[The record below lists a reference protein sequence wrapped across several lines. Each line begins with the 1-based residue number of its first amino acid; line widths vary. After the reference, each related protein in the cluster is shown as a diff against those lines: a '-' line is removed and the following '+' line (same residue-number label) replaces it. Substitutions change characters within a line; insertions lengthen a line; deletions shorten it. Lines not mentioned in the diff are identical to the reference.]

1 MRSKWFGLAFLFCLI
16 WASVVPASA
25 AQGGS
30 YHAPAVTILVENA
43 PDDLEITMNLHKSN
57 DRVIPTKLEKKCVA
71 WEQQFRLFRE
81 GVFSVTDW
89 FGNSYD
95 LKDAELVLTS
105 GGKKTVVPLPREV
118 TDRMTMNNVLTL
130 DYRAGS
136 VRFGAPML
144 RGPLML
150 ALRLLVAVAVELL
163 IFRLYDYRDRH
174 TVLLVAGVTLVTFG
188 IFNFYTYGWLNTD
201 PRRIIVYIVFT
212 VVLLFL
218 QTMCLV
224 LFVEENT
231 RNRTTS
237 ATFWASL
244 LASAVHYFMLLLLPV

>member
-1 MRSKWFGLAFLFCLI
+1 MKSKWFGLVFLFFLV
-16 WASVVPASA
+16 WAMVVPASA

-105 GGKKTVVPLPREV
+105 GGKKTVVPLPRAI

-130 DYRAGS
+130 DYRTGT
-136 VRFGAPML
+136 VRFGEPML

-150 ALRLLVAVAVELL
+150 ALRLLVAAAVELL
-163 IFRLYDYRDRH
+163 FFRLYDYRDRH
-174 TVLLVAGVTLVTFG
+174 TMLLVAGVELARPK
-188 IFNFYTYGWLNTD
+188 IQQ
-201 PRRIIVYIVFT
+201 VFIDDY
-212 VVLLFL
+212 LLTGKAGMKVIGVFAL
-218 QTMCLV
+218 AM
-224 LFVEENT
+224 
-231 RNRTTS
+231 
-237 ATFWASL
+237 L
-244 LASAVHYFMLLLLPV
+244 LATAIGVVAGVLKYWLCNTVH